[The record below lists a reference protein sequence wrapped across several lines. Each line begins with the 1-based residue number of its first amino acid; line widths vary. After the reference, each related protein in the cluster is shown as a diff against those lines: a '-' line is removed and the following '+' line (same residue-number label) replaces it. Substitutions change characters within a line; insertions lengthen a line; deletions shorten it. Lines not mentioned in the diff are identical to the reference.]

1 MRPGRLNKWVTLSR
15 SPQTSGD
22 SDGFWEALDPPG
34 VWAQI
39 EPLNPAIS
47 DDTRTQ
53 ASRVTI
59 RYHAQVTLDTKV
71 SFGTRDLMVRGVQN
85 TNEAN
90 AEMILFCEEAIP

>member
-1 MRPGRLNKWVTLSR
+1 MRPGRMNKWVTLSR
-15 SPQTSGD
+15 NPQMPGD
-22 SDGFWEALDPPG
+22 ADGFWEPLDPSG

-39 EPLNPAIS
+39 EPLNPTVS

-59 RYHAQVTLDTKV
+59 RYHPQVTLDTRV
-71 SFGTRDLMVRGVQN
+71 SYGARDLMVRGVQN
-85 TNEAN
+85 TDEEN